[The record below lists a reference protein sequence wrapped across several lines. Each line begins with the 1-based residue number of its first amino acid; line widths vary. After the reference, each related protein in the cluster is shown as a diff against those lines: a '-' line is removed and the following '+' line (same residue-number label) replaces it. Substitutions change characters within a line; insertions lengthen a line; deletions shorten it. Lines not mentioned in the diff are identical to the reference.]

1 MRVVTAGLGLDLVIL
16 AVCLLAVF
24 PSLFTLFPSL
34 PSLFFPDTVL
44 YEPIELFLFISFPSI
59 SKILAKF

>member
-44 YEPIELFLFISFPSI
+44 YERIELFLFISFPSI

>member
-1 MRVVTAGLGLDLVIL
+1 MRVITAVFGLDLVIL

-34 PSLFFPDTVL
+34 PSLFFPNAVL
-44 YEPIELFLFISFPSI
+44 FEWIELFLFISFSSI